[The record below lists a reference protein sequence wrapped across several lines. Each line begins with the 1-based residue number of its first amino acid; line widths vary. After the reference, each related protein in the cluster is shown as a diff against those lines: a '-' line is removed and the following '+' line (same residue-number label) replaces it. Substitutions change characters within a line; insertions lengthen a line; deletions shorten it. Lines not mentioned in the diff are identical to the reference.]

1 MNLKLVINTL
11 LVLLFSKKIFADEN
25 LELSIY
31 HSQLKNRFYLSKKQT
46 LDHIELVFK
55 KDHKNVNFFLEEGG
69 FRQLI
74 RLLKSERRSLIRKS
88 ARILTYVTTCTKK
101 NGEVVYQFP
110 EVVEYLRNKK
120 LKQKLINI
128 LHDMYYRR
136 LIITRIDVMQSFG
149 DAYLE
154 LASVLVNLAVE
165 EYDMRIPRES
175 WFDDD
180 EFNFF
185 YWVEQSLSSLEKRRK
200 IINSHETNQ

>member
-1 MNLKLVINTL
+1 ML
-11 LVLLFSKKIFADEN
+11 DEN

-136 LIITRIDVMQSFG
+136 LIITRIDVAQSFG

-154 LASVLVNLAVE
+154 LG
-165 EYDMRIPRES
+165 
-175 WFDDD
+175 
-180 EFNFF
+180 
-185 YWVEQSLSSLEKRRK
+185 KRP
-200 IINSHETNQ
+200 S

>member
-1 MNLKLVINTL
+1 M
-11 LVLLFSKKIFADEN
+11 
-25 LELSIY
+25 
-31 HSQLKNRFYLSKKQT
+31 
-46 LDHIELVFK
+46 
-55 KDHKNVNFFLEEGG
+55 
-69 FRQLI
+69 
-74 RLLKSERRSLIRKS
+74 
-88 ARILTYVTTCTKK
+88 TTCTKK